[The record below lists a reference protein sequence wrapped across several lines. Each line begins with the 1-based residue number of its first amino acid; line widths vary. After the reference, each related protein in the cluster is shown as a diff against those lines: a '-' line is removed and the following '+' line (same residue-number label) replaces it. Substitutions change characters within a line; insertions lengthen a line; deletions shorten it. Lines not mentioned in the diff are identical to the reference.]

1 MDGAAAADRREKAR
15 RLQSLYIRL
24 MFCNRVLERYRSA
37 PLSVLAEF
45 GLPVDA
51 QASLPNPADPDFQ
64 AEAAGRRTGV
74 YKEIV
79 NTFQNTLTVLE
90 RIATSGGPEVP
101 RLSFADYLSS
111 DYFYDPFRA
120 LPDPNGVGPGYENS
134 SKFFLW
140 VCDGYR
146 VRTAAAELELRTTL
160 YSEFALYLLG
170 LQKQPVDA
178 YYKRFKGA
186 MMWPRVYG
194 VPLPVQVVTD
204 KQVMLTVSDPAKVA
218 QLGQIGIVDLDTV
231 VPVAYDAPPNI
242 M

>member
-1 MDGAAAADRREKAR
+1 MMDGAGGNRREAAR

-24 MFCNRVLERYRSA
+24 MFCNRTLERYRSDPA
-37 PLSVLAEF
+37 GVLAAR
-45 GLPVDA
+45 GLPAEA
-51 QASLPNPADPDFQ
+51 QNSLPDPNDADFQ
-64 AEAAGRRTGV
+64 AEAAGRKTGV

-90 RIATSGGPEVP
+90 RIATTGGTDVP

-111 DYFYDPFRA
+111 DHFYDPVLA

-140 VCDGYR
+140 VCEGYG
-146 VRTAAAELELRTTL
+146 VRTPAAHPELRTTL
-160 YSEFALYLLG
+160 YGEFALYLLA
-170 LQKQPVDA
+170 LEKQPVDA

-186 MMWPRVYG
+186 VMWPRVYG
-194 VPLPVQVVTD
+194 TPLPVQVVTD
-204 KQVMLTVSDPAKVA
+204 KQVMLTVNDAAQVA
-218 QLGQIGIVDLDTV
+218 QLGRIGIIDLDTV
-231 VPVAYDAPPNI
+231 VPVPYEAPPNI

>member
-1 MDGAAAADRREKAR
+1 MDGAGANRRETAR
-15 RLQSLYIRL
+15 RMQSLYIRL
-24 MFCNRVLERYRSA
+24 MFCNRVLARYRSD
-37 PLSVLAEF
+37 PSGVLAEF
-45 GLPVDA
+45 GLPAEA
-51 QASLPNPADPDFQ
+51 QRSLPSPADPDFQ
-64 AEAAGRRTGV
+64 AEAAGRKTGV

-79 NTFQNTLTVLE
+79 NTFQNTLTALE
-90 RIATSGGPEVP
+90 RIATSGAPDVP

-111 DYFYDPFRA
+111 DYFYDPVRA

-140 VCDGYR
+140 VCDGYGI
-146 VRTAAAELELRTTL
+146 RTQAANPELRRTL
-160 YSEFALYLLG
+160 YSEFALYLLA
-170 LQKQPVDA
+170 LEKQPVDA

-186 MMWPRVYG
+186 VMWPRAYG
-194 VPLPVQVVTD
+194 VPLPMQVVTD

-231 VPVAYDAPPNI
+231 VPVAYNAPPNI

>member
-1 MDGAAAADRREKAR
+1 MDGAGSTRRETAR
-15 RLQSLYIRL
+15 RMQSLYIRL
-24 MFCNRVLERYRSA
+24 MFCNRVLERYLSD
-37 PLSVLAEF
+37 PLGLLAEF
-45 GLPVDA
+45 GLPADA
-51 QASLPNPADPDFQ
+51 QRSLPDPNDPNFQ
-64 AEAAGRRTGV
+64 AEAAGRKTGV

-90 RIATSGGPEVP
+90 RIATSGAPDVP
-101 RLSFADYLSS
+101 RLSFAEYLSS
-111 DYFYDPFRA
+111 DYFYDPVRA

-146 VRTAAAELELRTTL
+146 IRTQAADAELRRTL
-160 YSEFALYLLG
+160 YSEFALYLLA
-170 LQKQPVDA
+170 LEKQPVDA

-186 MMWPRVYG
+186 VMWPRVYG

-231 VPVAYDAPPNI
+231 VPVAYEAPPNI

>member
-1 MDGAAAADRREKAR
+1 MDGVTGADRRETAR

-45 GLPVDA
+45 GLPADA
-51 QASLPNPADPDFQ
+51 QRSLPDPNDANFQ
-64 AEAAGRRTGV
+64 AEAAGRKTGV

-79 NTFQNTLTVLE
+79 NTFHNTLTVLE
-90 RIATSGGPEVP
+90 RIATAGRPDMP

-111 DYFYDPFRA
+111 DYFYDPVRA

-146 VRTAAAELELRTTL
+146 VRTPAADPELRTAL

-170 LQKQPVDA
+170 LEKQPVDA

-186 MMWPRVYG
+186 VMWPRVYG
-194 VPLPVQVVTD
+194 VALPVQVVTD

-231 VPVAYDAPPNI
+231 VPVPYAAPPNI